1 MDSLNGESDE
11 NGQEVDEYERSK
23 IEKSI
28 RNRQNRAK
36 NRALREQEQK
46 EQMAIYGPGAEQK
59 HGKWQKPM
67 VAVCT
72 PELTRRRTPLQTT
85 FGKSMVEDQCGK
97 WREIDRDTAV
107 QEAETTVVVLKKDL
121 PG

>member
-11 NGQEVDEYERSK
+11 NGQDVDEYERIK

-46 EQMAIYGPGAEQK
+46 EQMAIYGPGSEQK
-59 HGKWQKPM
+59 HGK
-67 VAVCT
+67 
-72 PELTRRRTPLQTT
+72 
-85 FGKSMVEDQCGK
+85 
-97 WREIDRDTAV
+97 
-107 QEAETTVVVLKKDL
+107 
-121 PG
+121 